1 MKDSQGVGH
10 VSNTLVFFLC
20 SSADDNFYD
29 YQSDHIYWFL
39 CVSYFINI
47 VIDEMFFILHCLD
60 RTKTLLL
67 IVHFSNVDS
76 HFMHL

>member
-1 MKDSQGVGH
+1 MCVIKTLWSLMKDSQGVGH

-47 VIDEMFFILHCLD
+47 VIDDVFYTALF
-60 RTKTLLL
+60 RQ
-67 IVHFSNVDS
+67 N
-76 HFMHL
+76 